1 MESLVFKTCP
11 LIPEVGFKTVSIYY
25 IEFPWM
31 QIFLEQWKVFD
42 GKSIASMTAS
52 RNPKHG
58 EYREFAVFQKI
69 SSCAQN

>member
-58 EYREFAVFQKI
+58 EYREFAVFQKK